1 MDGLLGLVRGICYIR
16 NGAISKQQEESSG
29 KGSQLPA
36 SLFFIYV
43 KVASMVDEG
52 TFSIIQRRNGAMK
65 EENKKG
71 WTKDIRHLYAT
82 LNYLYGNTLRR
93 RRRL

>member
-1 MDGLLGLVRGICYIR
+1 
-16 NGAISKQQEESSG
+16 
-29 KGSQLPA
+29 
-36 SLFFIYV
+36 
-43 KVASMVDEG
+43 
-52 TFSIIQRRNGAMK
+52 MK

-93 RRRL
+93 RRRRL